1 MFIKIQLYI
10 DTIYVD
16 KDKDI
21 HMYIFIER
29 CLCIFFTLKVNEI
42 MFFRD
47 QFKVLLCLDH
57 FYIDKD
63 SNIYKFRFGIYFL
76 IYFIAKYIDLHIIL
90 SKEPF
95 HAR

>member
-1 MFIKIQLYI
+1 MFIMIQLYI

-21 HMYIFIER
+21 HMYIFIEG

-57 FYIDKD
+57 FYIHKD
-63 SNIYKFRFGIYFL
+63 SNIYKFRFGNYFL
-76 IYFIAKYIDLHIIL
+76 ICFIAKYIYLHIIL